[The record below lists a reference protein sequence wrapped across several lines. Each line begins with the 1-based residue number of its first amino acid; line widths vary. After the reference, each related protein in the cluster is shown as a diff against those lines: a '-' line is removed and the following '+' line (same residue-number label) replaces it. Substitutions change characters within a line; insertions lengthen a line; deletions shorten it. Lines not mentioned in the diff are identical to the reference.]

1 MDQCLVQ
8 RAARRQAVEVDTVE
22 MDSLAGKYLY
32 CHILDHIDPVLVVDT
47 HQEEGTAFED
57 SELEVSN
64 FVEDLAVRVV
74 GFDWSCEEVDSTFV
88 LELAERYC
96 SSVGGSQL
104 TLVHPM
110 DQYLMTH

>member
-22 MDSLAGKYLY
+22 VDSPAGKDLY

-47 HQEEGTAFED
+47 HQEEGTVFD
-57 SELEVSN
+57 DKLEVSN
-64 FVEDLAVRVV
+64 FVEGLAVRVV
-74 GFDWSCEEVDSTFV
+74 GFDWSWEEVDSTFV
-88 LELAERYC
+88 LELAERHW
-96 SSVGGSQL
+96 SSAEGSQL